1 MAPFLHINA
10 FHSAARIYREEQL
23 LLPRVWFRREFDT
36 VVRPGPFSLSGG
48 AASSAAPFAIAPFA
62 IAPAGHRSLGLA
74 RERRDAVAKLPAREG
89 IRVV

>member
-1 MAPFLHINA
+1 MAPFLHVNA

-23 LLPRVWFRREFDT
+23 LLPLVWFRREFDT

-48 AASSAAPFAIAPFA
+48 AASSAAPFA